1 MINKWKCGKK
11 TRNILIVY
19 AMIFASGLY
28 ILFID
33 YAFVNNQIIIFEK
46 NLNFI
51 NAPNSGVV
59 RGNRPPVLDLIMK
72 QSKVRNMRE
81 GREYKSKSF

>member
-1 MINKWKCGKK
+1 MINKWKFGKK

-51 NAPNSGVV
+51 NAPNYGLVT
-59 RGNRPPVLDLIMK
+59 GNKPPVVVLLK
-72 QSKVRNMRE
+72 QQSKVSN
-81 GREYKSKSF
+81 KHKW